1 VLTLGEGYCNFKA
14 NTPPSGKKKKKVSTQ
29 KVHFEPPQFSQ
40 IYHTTPSLTS
50 SRNGK
55 GRCSKRSEGKEAQ
68 GYVGLQDLPRVF
80 TQKHTNSE
88 QLLRQSAMLKSS
100 RK

>member
-1 VLTLGEGYCNFKA
+1 VLNLGAGYCNLKA
-14 NTPPSGKKKKKVSTQ
+14 STPPRRQKKVSTQ

-55 GRCSKRSEGKEAQ
+55 GRFSKRFEGKEAQ
-68 GYVGLQDLPRVF
+68 GYADLQDLPRVF
-80 TQKHTNSE
+80 TEKHTNSE
-88 QLLRQSAMLKSS
+88 QLLRLSAMPKSS
-100 RK
+100 RR